1 MKLIQK
7 IQPGIKYL
15 LAIAMVNVMLANQAF
30 AQSATA
36 QTRVQTTVDTI
47 LSIVQAIGIG
57 VITITF
63 MVSGYLIATGQKQWK
78 DLMAPAGGAIIA
90 GSAATLAAWFFSG
103 S

>member
-1 MKLIQK
+1 
-7 IQPGIKYL
+7 
-15 LAIAMVNVMLANQAF
+15 MVNAMLANQAF

-36 QTRVQTTVDTI
+36 QTRVTSTVDTV
-47 LSIVQAIGIG
+47 LAIVQAIGIG

-63 MVSGYLIATGQKQWK
+63 LVSGYLIATGQKQWK

-90 GSAATLAAWFFSG
+90 GSAATLASWFFSG